1 MTRLIIKRAKLYA
14 CSLVFL
20 GACAA
25 VSLPE
30 DASNAPAQIYIVER
44 STSWGTVVDAR
55 SNPQGSEV
63 IVRLESGML
72 IPVHL
77 NWSTPPYVG
86 ERVILTRLPK
96 GADLQRS
103 FT

>member
-1 MTRLIIKRAKLYA
+1 MIRIIIERAKFFV

-25 VSLPE
+25 VSLPW
-30 DASNAPAQIYIVER
+30 DASEANVPKFKVER

-55 SNPQGSEV
+55 SSPQGSEV
-63 IVRLESGML
+63 IVRLDSGML

-77 NWSTPPYVG
+77 NWSTLPFVG
-86 ERVILTRLPK
+86 ERVILTRLPN
-96 GADLQRS
+96 GAELQRS